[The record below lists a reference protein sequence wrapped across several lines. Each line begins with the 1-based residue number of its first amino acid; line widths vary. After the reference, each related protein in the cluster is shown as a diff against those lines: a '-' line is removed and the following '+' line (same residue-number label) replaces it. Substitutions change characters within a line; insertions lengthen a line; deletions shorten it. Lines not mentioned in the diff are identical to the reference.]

1 MKSHGAK
8 LRRQLYAHFRT
19 MGGESPATRAPP
31 NVGYL
36 HGKAQH
42 YIMFTDVIRSSWFRV
57 FHDILSAYYQPTTA
71 LTVLH
76 PKPCLAL
83 LSCAS
88 EDVFKWTYERLAL
101 VLRTAPQNVPPEW
114 LISSYFFLF
123 TQTHSPRCAMDNMV
137 HYTF

>member
-1 MKSHGAK
+1 
-8 LRRQLYAHFRT
+8 
-19 MGGESPATRAPP
+19 MGSESPAMRTPP

-42 YIMFTDVIRSSWFRV
+42 YTMFPDAFRSSCFRV

-83 LSCAS
+83 LSCAT
-88 EDVFKWTYERLAL
+88 EDVFK
-101 VLRTAPQNVPPEW
+101 
-114 LISSYFFLF
+114 
-123 TQTHSPRCAMDNMV
+123 
-137 HYTF
+137 